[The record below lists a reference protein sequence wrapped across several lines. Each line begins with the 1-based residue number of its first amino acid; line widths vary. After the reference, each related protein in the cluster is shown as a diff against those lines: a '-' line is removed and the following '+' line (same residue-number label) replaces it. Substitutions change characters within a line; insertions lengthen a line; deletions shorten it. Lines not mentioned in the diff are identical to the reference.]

1 MFNNICLF
9 LHNSKVNQNNFDC
22 VFKVRLCYFD
32 TCILFDNESL
42 SNYSWRL
49 TRVIVVLLM
58 AGRKMKVICEHHVTN
73 IH

>member
-32 TCILFDNESL
+32 TCILFDNESF

-49 TRVIVVLLM
+49 TRVIVLLM